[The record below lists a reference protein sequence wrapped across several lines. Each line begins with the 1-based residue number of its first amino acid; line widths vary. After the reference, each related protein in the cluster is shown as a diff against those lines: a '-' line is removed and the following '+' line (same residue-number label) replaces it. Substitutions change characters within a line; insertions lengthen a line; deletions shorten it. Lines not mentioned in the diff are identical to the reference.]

1 MARFEEGRSISC
13 PPLFEGEAYVQWS
26 NFMKYFIQAQ
36 EFEVWEIIEYGY
48 LEAPK
53 KMKKLRSENDTKIE
67 VGWQLGRRQATT
79 ATDGDSVFD
88 GGDSRSVAAAPGS
101 NSKGQTRNG
110 GRGFGPT
117 FYQIYKRKA
126 VEEFQPYPYLCT
138 VMNCIIWMFYGLP
151 VVKKDN
157 ILVLTINSVGLVIEL
172 LYLTVYVVYANDR
185 KKRLLVG
192 SILLCE
198 AASTVVIVLVA
209 LFPLYTHRTVF
220 VGIIA
225 DVFNIIMYAAP
236 LAIWR
241 KVIQTRSVEYMPFW
255 LSLAGF
261 CNGVCWTVY
270 GLLQFDIF
278 ILVSNGLGA
287 LFGFVQLALYAFYFF
302 NGNPKS
308 KDQVKKPAQLQLS
321 HLPSPA

>member
-1 MARFEEGRSISC
+1 MWNQSELGWEESGGLRHSYLHLWHHQELGDNKLRNRI
-13 PPLFEGEAYVQWS
+13 GEAGMFQ
-26 NFMKYFIQAQ
+26 F
-36 EFEVWEIIEYGY
+36 
-48 LEAPK
+48 
-53 KMKKLRSENDTKIE
+53 T
-67 VGWQLGRRQATT
+67 
-79 ATDGDSVFD
+79 
-88 GGDSRSVAAAPGS
+88 
-101 NSKGQTRNG
+101 
-110 GRGFGPT
+110 PT

-172 LYLTVYVVYANDR
+172 LYLTVYLVYANDR
-185 KKRLLVG
+185 KKRLLVAC
-192 SILLCE
+192 ILLCE

-209 LFPLYTHRTVF
+209 LFPLDTHRTVF
-220 VGIIA
+220 VGIVA

-302 NGNPKS
+302 NGNPKT

>member
-1 MARFEEGRSISC
+1 MPAAHDHLKSALIVAHDHQLVNVKTAAHDHASAFNMGLAHTIVGIVGNVISFG
-13 PPLFEGEAYVQWS
+13 LFLSPV
-26 NFMKYFIQAQ
+26 
-36 EFEVWEIIEYGY
+36 
-48 LEAPK
+48 
-53 KMKKLRSENDTKIE
+53 
-67 VGWQLGRRQATT
+67 
-79 ATDGDSVFD
+79 
-88 GGDSRSVAAAPGS
+88 
-101 NSKGQTRNG
+101 
-110 GRGFGPT
+110 PT

-185 KKRLLVG
+185 KKRLGVG
-192 SILLCE
+192 CILLCE

-209 LFPLYTHRTVF
+209 LWPLYTHITLF
-220 VGIIA
+220 VGITA

-241 KVIQTRSVEYMPFW
+241 KVIETRSVEYMPFW

-261 CNGVCWTVY
+261 SNGICWTVY

-287 LFGFVQLALYAFYFF
+287 LFGFVQLALYAFFFF
-302 NGNPKS
+302 NGHRKT
-308 KDQVKKPAQLQLS
+308 KDQVKQPPQLHLS
-321 HLPSPA
+321 HLPSGPSPSPSPLPA